1 MGRLAPVDTIFPPH
15 TIVKDKNTV
24 YVFRRHS
31 DRAVGFRFASRGQET
46 ESTEAGIVGLRTH
59 IVTEQLVQ

>member
-1 MGRLAPVDTIFPPH
+1 MALVDTIFPPH
-15 TIVKDKNTV
+15 TTIKDKNTI
-24 YVFRRHS
+24 YVFHRHS

-46 ESTEAGIVGLRTH
+46 ESTEAGIVGLHMH